1 LATPHKLDS
10 SGHGAPVERVSLA
23 CESGCVTGLLAWLPL
38 PGWPGFAEFC
48 SFIGFDEVTELDERF
63 RS

>member
-1 LATPHKLDS
+1 
-10 SGHGAPVERVSLA
+10 
-23 CESGCVTGLLAWLPL
+23 VTGLLAWLPL

-48 SFIGFDEVTELDERF
+48 SFIGFDEVSELDERF